1 MTLQPTM
8 TDDGTAPPDNTAPP
22 IAALMVEPGPFYDE
36 STEPGIPRTRRT
48 GPFIATKEY
57 RRFTEFA
64 DAVRR
69 ETFIGLC
76 YGPAGV
82 GKTLSARRYAR
93 WDKVEELLLGW
104 GRRQESD
111 AAVYAT
117 LARSRTAFYT
127 PTTTCTPKQLEQDLD
142 QLLRRINIC
151 VAQHRRAQTTL
162 PVPSTVHHQGTPQV
176 VDLLIVDE
184 AERLTQ
190 QSLEHLRDRFDRRA
204 TGLILI
210 GMPGIDRSL
219 SRHPP
224 ALQPH
229 RLRPPVPDPGRR
241 RARVRP
247 DPALGQARPHPGP
260 VRLHRRPGRRRRR
273 TRHPRELPAR
283 PPPLRPGRPRH
294 EDQQPHRHHQ
304 RRHRDRPRHPRHR
317 RGRHIAPTERCHLP
331 LPVTRQCG
339 VSPRA
344 VSLPRK
350 WNELAR
356 PASAGDRP
364 GGGHRPSDCGMAK
377 SVTSP

>member
-1 MTLQPTM
+1 MTPPPTIVDDGPAQPTV
-8 TDDGTAPPDNTAPP
+8 PDAVASPSP
-22 IAALMVEPGPFYDE
+22 GRPSIAVPAVEAGPFYDE
-36 STEPGIPRTRRT
+36 STEPGVPRTRRT

-64 DAVRR
+64 AAVRR

-93 WDKVEELLLGW
+93 WDKVEEFLLGW

-142 QLLRRINIC
+142 QLLGRIDLC
-151 VAQHRRAQTTL
+151 VAQHRQAQTTL
-162 PVPSTVHHQGTPQV
+162 PVPRNVHHRGTPQV

-190 QSLEHLRDRFDRRA
+190 QALEHLRDRFDRRA

-219 SRHPP
+219 SRHPQLYSRIGFAHQYR
-224 ALQPH
+224 ALGDDELAFVLTRHWAKLGLTLNLTDFTDAQAVAAVGRITRGNFRLVH
-229 RLRPPVPDPGRR
+229 RLFAQV
-241 RARVRP
+241 ARVMKINNLAVITS
-247 DPALGQARPHPGP
+247 DVIETARGTL
-260 VRLHRRPGRRRRR
+260 VIG
-273 TRHPRELPAR
+273 
-283 PPPLRPGRPRH
+283 
-294 EDQQPHRHHQ
+294 ED
-304 RRHRDRPRHPRHR
+304 
-317 RGRHIAPTERCHLP
+317 AT
-331 LPVTRQCG
+331 
-339 VSPRA
+339 
-344 VSLPRK
+344 
-350 WNELAR
+350 
-356 PASAGDRP
+356 
-364 GGGHRPSDCGMAK
+364 
-377 SVTSP
+377 